1 MKADTRRVLAFI
13 LAGLILAIGVGVAV
27 WRAGAPGAAPTAG
40 TSPDMSQTANEVSG
54 SSTAPRGAR
63 ANVKPAPSSPAAA
76 DRSGRDV
83 ALATDDPFLA
93 PHAVVNTS
101 RRQAD
106 PTRWFRP
113 GNISDVQ
120 VQADGLPTTSLIA
133 QPPAAGTNIP
143 ATPVVSP
150 GAPPTNA
157 VPPAPGGA
165 NNPPAPAPGPD
176 SSNSPGDNAP
186 VPPPPAPSPADTP
199 PVTPETTDKEPTDIV
214 PPTTDTPVATATPTE
229 APTTPA
235 EPTPTTSTTGTP
247 SAPLTTT
254 IDSTPVEPVATAT
267 PTPVATQ
274 TPAATATA
282 TPTPGASGGPTLTP

>member
-27 WRAGAPGAAPTAG
+27 WRAGAPGAVPTAG
-40 TSPDMSQTANEVSG
+40 TSPEISQTAEKATG
-54 SSTAPRGAR
+54 SSTAPRGTR
-63 ANVKPAPSSPAAA
+63 ANVKSTPNSPAAA

-120 VQADGLPTTSLIA
+120 VQADGVAATSVMA
-133 QPPAAGTNIP
+133 QPPAAGTNLP
-143 ATPVVSP
+143 GTPVESP
-150 GAPPTNA
+150 GAPTTVA
-157 VPPAPGGA
+157 VPPAPGGDSNRPA
-165 NNPPAPAPGPD
+165 PAPTPDRPKDNAPVLPPAPAP
-176 SSNSPGDNAP
+176 
-186 VPPPPAPSPADTP
+186 VDTP
-199 PVTPETTDKEPTDIV
+199 PVTTETTDKEPTDIV

-235 EPTPTTSTTGTP
+235 EPTPTATTTGTT

-274 TPAATATA
+274 TAAATA
-282 TPTPGASGGPTLTP
+282 TPTPSATGGPSLTP